1 MEAAGTV
8 GARRATEDG
17 QSGIPQ
23 KKEGES
29 DAGGTANR
37 IAKPCQAVLDEST
50 RSYLFVLGP
59 IRLVGPRQRPGVD
72 WTSTGFIRI

>member
-17 QSGIPQ
+17 QIGIPQ

-29 DAGGTANR
+29 DAGGTSNR
-37 IAKPCQAVLDEST
+37 IAKPCRCSGRVHSLVPICAWADSISGTTAAARCRLDVH
-50 RSYLFVLGP
+50 RVH
-59 IRLVGPRQRPGVD
+59 
-72 WTSTGFIRI
+72 